1 MAVHPEPAAPTDKVV
16 ILLHE
21 SAFRPKQLH
30 KMITEAFL
38 GDYAPEEA
46 EEPEEGAEEGEGDDE
61 VEFFD

>member
-1 MAVHPEPAAPTDKVV
+1 MLYSNVYFDFHVKELQNYNPATTSAWSAV
-16 ILLHE
+16 
-21 SAFRPKQLH
+21 
-30 KMITEAFL
+30 ITEAFL